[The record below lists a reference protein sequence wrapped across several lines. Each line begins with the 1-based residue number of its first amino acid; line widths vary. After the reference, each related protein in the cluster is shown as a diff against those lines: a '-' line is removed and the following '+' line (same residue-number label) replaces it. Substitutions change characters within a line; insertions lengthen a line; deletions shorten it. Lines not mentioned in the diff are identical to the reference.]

1 MLVSKRHQSLH
12 FRVGL
17 KMTPNLVYDVKRQTT
32 VNLTTENDGKS
43 NS

>member
-1 MLVSKRHQSLH
+1 
-12 FRVGL
+12 
-17 KMTPNLVYDVKRQTT
+17 MTPNLVYDVKRQTT